1 MGLAFTCCGVSISR
15 CRTELDQF
23 DNRLMAASNPTRL
36 RVGSPSCPSLH
47 RHLRIEH
54 VVPTTLY
61 SVDTPRVDHSE
72 PLPGPAEEELGVD
85 KLWARVS
92 SPSLGKV
99 INDHD
104 DGNAAAF
111 TFSSPFA

>member
-1 MGLAFTCCGVSISR
+1 MGLAFTCCGVSMSR

-23 DNRLMAASNPTRL
+23 DNRLMAASNKTPSWQSEL
-36 RVGSPSCPSLH
+36 SPLH

-61 SVDTPRVDHSE
+61 SVDMARVDHSE

-99 INDHD
+99 IMTTGVPLRSPSHR
-104 DGNAAAF
+104 
-111 TFSSPFA
+111 PFA